1 MPPHNI
7 ALFIDGTW
15 DKPSRTEPTN
25 VYKLF
30 LASRGQTVGEAQ
42 QLTYYLP
49 GVGHDIR
56 QHRVGAA
63 VGWYGSEWSGP
74 VEPEVP
80 LWSRNWVGRHA
91 VGGLFGAGT
100 AARIKEAYA
109 FLCEH
114 FNRDRG
120 DRIFVFGFSRGAMA
134 ARSLAGFVFRVGTL
148 LQHRADLV
156 EAAYAV
162 YESGT
167 DPDDTLLASFLQSA
181 ADIRMLQVGDDRAA
195 LPLHFVGL
203 WDTVSGMNLAWQE
216 GMFKA
221 DRTVHH
227 QRTPPLNVLAARHA
241 LALHELRADFQPELW
256 AGDGHCNLQQVWFAG
271 AHKDVGG
278 GCTLEESGLSN
289 IALRWMADEAESFKL
304 RLSPEVLE
312 QFTGAG
318 EVVRHNSISG
328 LFKRFKPTLRD
339 ALANMHT
346 PPDAATAGTV
356 EPLRFHRSVPRHIA
370 EYATQTVRSWPKQ
383 VRAEMTEIDRLA
395 TIAYV
400 TYQLMGDLAVGHAG
414 QARPVASAHV

>member
-1 MPPHNI
+1 MHPQNI

-15 DKPSRTEPTN
+15 DKPSRTKPTN

-30 LASRGQTVGEAQ
+30 LASQGQTVGKAQ

-56 QHRVGAA
+56 QYRVGAA
-63 VGWYGSEWSGP
+63 VGRYGSEWGGP

-80 LWSRNWVGRHA
+80 LWSRNRVGRRT

-114 FNRDRG
+114 FNRNRG

-167 DPDDTLLASFLQSA
+167 DPNDTLLANFLQSA
-181 ADIRMLQVGDDRAA
+181 ADIQMLQVGDDRAA

-203 WDTVSGMNLAWQE
+203 WDTVSGMNLPWQG

-227 QRTPPLNVLAARHA
+227 QRMPPLNVLAARHA
-241 LALHELRADFQPELW
+241 LALHELRADFEPELW
-256 AGDGHCNLQQVWFAG
+256 AGGGHCNLQQVWFAG

-278 GCTLEESGLSN
+278 GCTLNESGLSN
-289 IALRWMADEAESFKL
+289 IALRWMADEAKSFNL
-304 RLSPEVLE
+304 QLNSDVLK
-312 QFTGAG
+312 QFTGSG
-318 EVVRHNSISG
+318 DEVRHNSISG
-328 LFKRFKPTLRD
+328 LFRGFSPTPRD
-339 ALANMHT
+339 ALLTMRT
-346 PPDAATAGTV
+346 PPASPTDPVIG
-356 EPLRFHRSVPRHIA
+356 PLHFHRSVLRHIA
-370 EYATQTVRSWPKQ
+370 EHAIQVGQKWPSK
-383 VRAEMTEIDRLA
+383 VGTEMDKIDRRA

-400 TYQLMGDLAVGHAG
+400 TNKLMGDLAVGHAG
-414 QARPVASAHV
+414 PASTAANTHA